1 MAAILL
7 LAVAAFGAVLTTLQV
22 ILVARLRRRRPPFP
36 PETREARAASRPVAS
51 PTPLRLSILKPLSG
65 LDEGLEENL
74 ESFANLRGGP
84 YEVILSA
91 ARPDD
96 PAVAVAERVLRRFP
110 GGPFRLLVGDASYS
124 GVVNRKV
131 ERLVSAARE
140 ASGEILLV
148 SDSNVRVSPED
159 VAGTIALFDDPRVG
173 CVSNLFVGD
182 GARSPGSAVESLH
195 LLTFVATGTALGD
208 AFGVPCVVGK
218 SMAIS
223 RAALDAIGGFAA
235 FLDVLAEDQAI
246 GIAVRR
252 AGFRVAVSP
261 IVVRNV
267 TRDRVLGAA
276 LARQVRW
283 NKIRWSFSRFLYAGE
298 ILLNPFPVSLLA
310 CGASALTAPDALSPA
325 AASAGLLLLLRL
337 AQAAVLARLLG
348 ADVPVRQ
355 LVLMP
360 LKDLLQFGA
369 QFVPLLSREVTWHGH
384 RARLG
389 PGTVLLPSRREP
401 APAAA

>member
-7 LAVAAFGAVLTTLQV
+7 LALAAAGGVLTTLQV
-22 ILVARLRRRRPPFP
+22 ILVARLRRRRPPFAP
-36 PETREARAASRPVAS
+36 GGPAARAASRPAAS
-51 PTPLRLSILKPLSG
+51 SSRLRLSILKPLSG

-74 ESFANLRGGP
+74 ESFADLRGIP

-91 ARPDD
+91 AHPDD
-96 PAVAVAERVLRRFP
+96 PAVAVAEKVLRRFP
-110 GGPFRLLVGDASYS
+110 DGPFRLVVGGPARA

-131 ERLVSAARE
+131 ERLVSAARV

-148 SDSNVRVSPED
+148 SDSNVRVSPDD
-159 VAGTIALFDDPRVG
+159 VAGTIALFDDPGVG
-173 CVSNLFVGD
+173 CVSNLFVGE
-182 GARSPGSAVESLH
+182 GARSPGSVVESLH
-195 LLTFVATGTALGD
+195 LLTFVATGAALGE
-208 AFGVPCVVGK
+208 ASGVPCVVGK

-223 RAALDAIGGFAA
+223 RAALEAIGGFAS

-246 GIAVRR
+246 GVAVRK
-252 AGFRVAVSP
+252 AGFLVAVSP
-261 IVVRNV
+261 VVVRNV
-267 TRDRVLGAA
+267 TIERPLGAA

-283 NKIRWSFSRFLYAGE
+283 NKIRWSFSKSLYAGE
-298 ILLNPFPVSLLA
+298 LLLNPFPVSLLA
-310 CGASALTAPDALSPA
+310 CGASALAAPTILSAA

-337 AQAAVLARLLG
+337 AQAAALARLLG
-348 ADVPVRQ
+348 ADVPSRQ
-355 LVLMP
+355 LALMP
-360 LKDLLQFGA
+360 VKDVLQFGA

-401 APAAA
+401 ALAA